1 MSDWIF
7 VKNSHRVSDPRS
19 KEYLSF
25 SKYVEKMRSEHGL
38 ILDTF
43 CPFEKK
49 EKVKSFKVEDKG
61 KAMMFAI
68 NYSEFV
74 IKPE

>member
-19 KEYLSF
+19 TDYLS
-25 SKYVEKMRSEHGL
+25 YTLYIERMIDMHGL
-38 ILDTF
+38 ILDPL

-49 EKVKSFKVEDKG
+49 ENVRSFRVEDKG
-61 KAMMFAI
+61 KAMMFAL
-68 NYSEFV
+68 NNSEYI